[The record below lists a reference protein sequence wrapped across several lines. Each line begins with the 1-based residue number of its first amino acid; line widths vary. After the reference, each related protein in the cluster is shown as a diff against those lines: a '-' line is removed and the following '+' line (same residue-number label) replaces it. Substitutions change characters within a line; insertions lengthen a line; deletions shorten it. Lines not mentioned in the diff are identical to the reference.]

1 MSTLKQDIVDNVFK
15 MINTNIGCQ
24 AKTERGI

>member
-1 MSTLKQDIVDNVFK
+1 MSTFNQEIVDNVFK
-15 MINTNIGCQ
+15 MINVNIGCQ

>member
-1 MSTLKQDIVDNVFK
+1 MSTLNQDIVNNVFK
-15 MINTNIGCQ
+15 MINVNIGCQ

>member
-1 MSTLKQDIVDNVFK
+1 MSTFNQDIVDNVFK
-15 MINTNIGCQ
+15 MININIGCQ

>member
-1 MSTLKQDIVDNVFK
+1 MSTFNQDIVNNVFK
-15 MINTNIGCQ
+15 MINVNIGCQ

>member
-1 MSTLKQDIVDNVFK
+1 MSTFNQDIVDNVFK
-15 MINTNIGCQ
+15 MINVNIGCQ

>member
-1 MSTLKQDIVDNVFK
+1 MSTFNQDIVDNVFK
-15 MINTNIGCQ
+15 MINDYIGCQ